1 MIKLP
6 KYIEYLSIADMSDRI
21 IKNLQKFPH
30 DVDLIVGIPRSG
42 MLPANMLALYMNKP
56 FTDIDSFIEG
66 RIYSSGERGRF
77 IDTNTKKRVIV
88 VDDSYLTGNA
98 LVKAKKKLEPIADKY
113 ELIFAVVF
121 TSSRGKKAVD
131 VWCEIVDSP
140 RIFQW
145 NIFHHKPI
153 IGQSCMDIDGVLC
166 QNPPVDDDG
175 EKYIEYITHAIPY
188 IIPTVEIDTLVS
200 CRLEKYRPQTEA
212 WLAANNVKYRNLI
225 MLDMP
230 SKEER
235 IKWGK
240 HGEYKGSIYKRS
252 SNILFIESSLA
263 EANEICRVSGK
274 MVFCTEN
281 FELLYKH
288 RNLNKKG
295 QKIIGLIYKYLIKP
309 FKKGKNDK
317 QRLLLNNK

>member
-1 MIKLP
+1 MKLP
-6 KYIEYLSIADMSDRI
+6 NYIEYRSIADMNDRI
-21 IKNLQKFPH
+21 INNLYKFPH
-30 DVDLIVGIPRSG
+30 DVELIVGIPRSG

-77 IDTNTKKRVIV
+77 IDNSSKKKVIV

-98 LVKAKKKLEPIADKY
+98 LVKAKKKLESVADKY
-113 ELIFAVVF
+113 ELIFAVIF
-121 TSSRGKKAVD
+121 TSSRGKDDVD
-131 VWCEIVDSP
+131 VWCEVVENP
-140 RIFQW
+140 RVFQW
-145 NIFHHKPI
+145 NFFHHKTI

-175 EKYIEYITHAIPY
+175 EQYIDYITHAIPY
-188 IIPTVEIDTLVS
+188 FIPSVEIDTLVS

-212 WLAANNVKYRNLI
+212 WLAANNVKYRNLV
-225 MLDMP
+225 MLDLP

-240 HGEYKGSIYKRS
+240 HGEYKGEIYKNS
-252 SNILFIESSLA
+252 PNKLFIESSLA

-274 MVFCTEN
+274 QVFCTET
-281 FELLYKH
+281 FEMLYKH
-288 RNLNKKG
+288 RTFNKKG
-295 QKIIGLIYKYLIKP
+295 QKIKGLIYKYLIQP
-309 FKKGKNDK
+309 FEKRKNSNEK
-317 QRLLLNNK
+317 